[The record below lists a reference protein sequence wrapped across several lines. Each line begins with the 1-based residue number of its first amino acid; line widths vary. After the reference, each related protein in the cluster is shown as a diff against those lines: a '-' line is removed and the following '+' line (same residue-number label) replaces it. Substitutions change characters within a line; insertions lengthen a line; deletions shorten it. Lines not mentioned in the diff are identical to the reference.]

1 MKNRLQFW
9 QIIALFSHNH
19 PVWRSFF
26 PCYQLHRAWYG
37 WGQIRPLQNNDR
49 LTHDMVWNQPI
60 DAQLQYCNT
69 TPVSRKTFVAW
80 LCVSVLDSSLIDS
93 PLSLLRFALSLLE
106 GTIFFFFFS
115 YRFCPFLDVA
125 KSVDMFTHLNNDML
139 RNIKY

>member
-60 DAQLQYCNT
+60 TPNCNIAIQRQ
-69 TPVSRKTFVAW
+69 SLARLLLRD

>member
-49 LTHDMVWNQPI
+49 LTHDS
-60 DAQLQYCNT
+60 QLTPNCNIAIQRH
-69 TPVSRKTFVAW
+69 SLARLLLRD